1 LSFNQYNGFL
11 REEGALNSELER
23 VSKHMLEL
31 GLGALAHA
39 NWHANFVSNH
49 NNSWPEL
56 SVLQAAHAA
65 EILIKARIAQKHPLL
80 IFNKFPGSKG
90 KTNDFLKLKQLFEN
104 SRTIQYK
111 DLPERLRVTTD
122 IELTNLKK
130 YEEFG
135 KLRNSIQHFAPPQEV
150 DFCGKTIDFIY
161 DVIDPFINE
170 CWVLYAI
177 DYNEDDLK
185 ERVWLIESLIRRE
198 VEFLVS
204 PKVLDCYEDMG
215 DFQWPKNNPGY
226 EQVMRIR
233 FTVAK
238 YTGQNNYKIRELKF
252 TGER

>member
-1 LSFNQYNGFL
+1 MAFL
-11 REEGALNSELER
+11 REEVALDSELER

-39 NWHANFVSNH
+39 NWHANFVSDH

-65 EILIKARIAQKHPLL
+65 EILIKARIAQEHSLL
-80 IFNKFPGSKG
+80 IFEKFPNFNRKLLEKG
-90 KTNDFLKLKQLFEN
+90 KTDNFLKLQQLFEN
-104 SRTIQYK
+104 TITIQYK
-111 DLPERLRVTTD
+111 GLPERLWVTTGTKL
-122 IELTNLKK
+122 EKLEK

-150 DFCGKTIDFIY
+150 DFCERTIDFIY

-170 CWVLYAI
+170 CWGLYAI
-177 DYNEDDLK
+177 DYNEDALE
-185 ERVWLIESLIRRE
+185 ERVWLIESLISRE

-204 PKVLDCYEDMG
+204 PNALDCYEDM

-226 EQVMRIR
+226 EQVMRTR

-238 YTGQNNYKIRELKF
+238 YTGQNDYRIRRLKF